1 MKLSRLQKYILL
13 QGFDSK
19 NKLDRKVLLGFYGS
33 SKKKPVSAKAGPSRE
48 IMVNSITNSIE
59 RLIKKGLIVGFGEIT
74 KEKTYI
80 TKIRLTKEGRLVAK
94 KALGEQRRLPFKA
107 KG

>member
-1 MKLSRLQKYILL
+1 MKLSGLQKYIIL
-13 QGFDSK
+13 QCFDSK

-33 SKKKPVSAKAGPSRE
+33 NKKNPSKE

-74 KEKTYI
+74 KEKVYI
-80 TKIRLTKEGRLVAK
+80 NKIRLTRAGQVLAK
-94 KALGEQRRLPFKA
+94 KALGEQRHLPFKA
-107 KG
+107 KF

>member
-1 MKLSRLQKYILL
+1 VHLSGLQRYILL
-13 QGFDSK
+13 QCYDSE

-33 SKKKPVSAKAGPSRE
+33 LKKKPDRE

-74 KEKTYI
+74 KDKIFI
-80 TKIRLTKEGRLVAK
+80 TKIRLTREGSLVAK
-94 KALGEQRRLPFKA
+94 KALGEQKRLPFKM
-107 KG
+107 KKSK